1 MALVKFLIVSKILLI
16 HSKSSFTCT
25 GIVKVNK
32 SKEQL
37 KDPLHLLM

>member
-1 MALVKFLIVSKILLI
+1 MALVNFLIVSKILLI
-16 HSKSSFTCT
+16 HVKIKFHT